1 MMFGSNIASGTFGL
15 YHAWHGITRFD
26 KTTGVATVNLF
37 LNRTSEW
44 MNVASWLPYEGKVE
58 LTNKQATK
66 ADIRIP
72 GWVDIKQVKCF
83 KNEVPLHP
91 GRHNHRLL
99 IQDLAARDVIRLE
112 FPQPESTDYY
122 YLPTFSHNYEISWRG
137 STVVGIQP
145 RDGGFPGY
153 APQWPILQRDHM
165 KSNTVDMIHVK
176 RFVPQNLLPL
186 F

>member
-1 MMFGSNIASGTFGL
+1 
-15 YHAWHGITRFD
+15 
-26 KTTGVATVNLF
+26 
-37 LNRTSEW
+37 
-44 MNVASWLPYEGKVE
+44 
-58 LTNKQATK
+58 
-66 ADIRIP
+66 
-72 GWVDIKQVKCF
+72 
-83 KNEVPLHP
+83 
-91 GRHNHRLL
+91 L
-99 IQDLAARDVIRLE
+99 IQDLAAGDVIRLE
-112 FPQPESTDYY
+112 FPQPLSTDYY